1 MLKTLNYN
9 NQNSLKTLQVF
20 LDKRKYIQKNQTSIV
35 SKIIENVKKKGDRAV
50 INYEKKFSKVKKKT
64 KKIFFSNK

>member
-35 SKIIENVKKKGDRAV
+35 SKIIENVKKKE
-50 INYEKKFSKVKKKT
+50 IEQL
-64 KKIFFSNK
+64 

>member
-50 INYEKKFSKVKKKT
+50 INYEKKYP
-64 KKIFFSNK
+64 